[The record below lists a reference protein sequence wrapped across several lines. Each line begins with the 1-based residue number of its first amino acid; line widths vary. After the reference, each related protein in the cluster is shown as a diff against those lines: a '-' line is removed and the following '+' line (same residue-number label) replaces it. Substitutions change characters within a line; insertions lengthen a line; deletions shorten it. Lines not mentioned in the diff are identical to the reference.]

1 MQAGIPED
9 ILNRM
14 LEAMLILKN
23 IDIKMGI
30 IRNKLI

>member
-1 MQAGIPED
+1 MLAGILED

-14 LEAMLILKN
+14 LEIMLILKN

>member
-1 MQAGIPED
+1 MLAGILED
-9 ILNRM
+9 MLNRM
-14 LEAMLILKN
+14 LEIMLILKN